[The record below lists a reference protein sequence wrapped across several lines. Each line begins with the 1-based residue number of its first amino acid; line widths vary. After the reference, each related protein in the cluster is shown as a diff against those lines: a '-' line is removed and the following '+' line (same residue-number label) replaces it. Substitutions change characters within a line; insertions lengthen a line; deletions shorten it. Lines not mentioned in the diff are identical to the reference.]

1 MARTPF
7 QVEVLTPEGE
17 VFNDE
22 VEMVST
28 KTTVGSI
35 GLLANHQPLLAMLDP
50 TELRLYKSESDVVR
64 FAQGE
69 GFLQVAGTH
78 ALVLV
83 DEAFAIE
90 NLDTGDLRSR
100 LERAEQAL
108 SSAEEGTEEHRAAAR
123 DKRRYEAFLKIAET
137 DAFPRSRPGG
147 TVARSDMDYRILGP
161 LEVAEADRLVVL
173 GGADQRSLLALLLLH
188 ANEVVSSE
196 RLIDELWGE
205 SPLRPRTRRVQV
217 YVSQLRKALRNGEP
231 EGPLLTR
238 EARLC
243 AEARAWRAGP

>member
-22 VEMVST
+22 VETVST

-35 GLLANHQPLLAMLDP
+35 GLLANHQPILAMLDP

-83 DEAFAIE
+83 DEVFPVDE
-90 NLDTGDLRSR
+90 LDAGEIRSR
-100 LERAEQAL
+100 LERAERELENAD
-108 SSAEEGTEEHRAAAR
+108 EDTEEARAAAR
-123 DKRRYEAFLKIAET
+123 DKRRYEAFLKIAE
-137 DAFPRSRPGG
+137 G
-147 TVARSDMDYRILGP
+147 
-161 LEVAEADRLVVL
+161 
-173 GGADQRSLLALLLLH
+173 
-188 ANEVVSSE
+188 
-196 RLIDELWGE
+196 
-205 SPLRPRTRRVQV
+205 
-217 YVSQLRKALRNGEP
+217 
-231 EGPLLTR
+231 
-238 EARLC
+238 
-243 AEARAWRAGP
+243 

>member
-64 FAQGE
+64 YAQGE

-83 DEAFAIE
+83 DEVFPVDQ
-90 NLDTGDLRSR
+90 LDTGELRGR
-100 LERAEQAL
+100 LDRAESAL
-108 SSAEEGTEEHRAAAR
+108 QGAEEGTEEQRAAAR
-123 DKRRYEAFLKIAET
+123 DKRRYEAFLKIAE
-137 DAFPRSRPGG
+137 G
-147 TVARSDMDYRILGP
+147 
-161 LEVAEADRLVVL
+161 
-173 GGADQRSLLALLLLH
+173 H
-188 ANEVVSSE
+188 
-196 RLIDELWGE
+196 
-205 SPLRPRTRRVQV
+205 
-217 YVSQLRKALRNGEP
+217 
-231 EGPLLTR
+231 
-238 EARLC
+238 
-243 AEARAWRAGP
+243 

>member
-50 TELRLYKSESDVVR
+50 TELRLYKTESDVVR

-69 GFLQVAGTH
+69 GFLQIAGTR

-90 NLDTGDLRSR
+90 DLDTGDLRSR
-100 LERAEQAL
+100 LERAEQEL
-108 SSAEEGTEEHRAAAR
+108 SSADEGTEEHRAAAR
-123 DKRRYEAFLKIAET
+123 DKRRYEACLK
-137 DAFPRSRPGG
+137 
-147 TVARSDMDYRILGP
+147 
-161 LEVAEADRLVVL
+161 
-173 GGADQRSLLALLLLH
+173 LAG
-188 ANEVVSSE
+188 S
-196 RLIDELWGE
+196 
-205 SPLRPRTRRVQV
+205 
-217 YVSQLRKALRNGEP
+217 
-231 EGPLLTR
+231 
-238 EARLC
+238 
-243 AEARAWRAGP
+243 